1 MSATV
6 RSMVPLE
13 PTADKCLNP
22 ISAVPHRPWG
32 NVQTHPHGFAHALYG
47 CRVPKESIVESPG
60 RGGSIVRSEYQIDR
74 FRVVFE
80 SGGGW
85 HCVCREFVAAN
96 ACSHTREA
104 AGIRA
109 AQASI
114 KDHVMAG
121 RSRFPQNVWVSR
133 TTTSPVLDT

>member
-1 MSATV
+1 M
-6 RSMVPLE
+6 
-13 PTADKCLNP
+13 
-22 ISAVPHRPWG
+22 
-32 NVQTHPHGFAHALYG
+32 
-47 CRVPKESIVESPG
+47 ESPG

-85 HCVCREFVAAN
+85 HCECREFVASN

-109 AQASI
+109 AQANI

-121 RSRFPQNVWVSR
+121 RSRFPENVWASR
-133 TTTSPVLDT
+133 ATTSASSMPERHIAPVMAMAAP

>member
-1 MSATV
+1 M
-6 RSMVPLE
+6 E
-13 PTADKCLNP
+13 N
-22 ISAVPHRPWG
+22 
-32 NVQTHPHGFAHALYG
+32 
-47 CRVPKESIVESPG
+47 PG

-85 HCVCREFVAAN
+85 HCECREFVASN

-121 RSRFPQNVWVSR
+121 RSRFPQNVWASR
-133 TTTSPVLDT
+133 ATTSSVRNT